1 MGSKKSG
8 RNLGIRFPEELLTTV
23 EEVAAMYHLAP
34 STLARALLEEFVAEV
49 KNHGTAV
56 MWPPKFHVVTA
67 TTVPGGSEA
76 GAAGP
81 KSTVSR
87 FTRSTPV
94 GGRAAAAVAAAA
106 TRIRGS

>member
-81 KSTVSR
+81 KPIVSR
-87 FTRSTPV
+87 FTRSPV
-94 GGRAAAAVAAAA
+94 GGRAAAAIAASAK
-106 TRIRGS
+106 TRGS